1 MPSALVVTVR
11 GIRSLEEGQT
21 SFKTNILTEGGGGL
35 TYRWLRII
43 ISVITWYIF
52 CFAASFCGNSSL
64 CILALLMSGTHR
76 HIDKRPC
83 RLANREC
90 HIYILPLPLFL
101 FLCTSFSTAEMSAL
115 HLIFAAPNTCPS
127 S

>member
-1 MPSALVVTVR
+1 MLKGVR
-11 GIRSLEEGQT
+11 GIRTATAVMQLHAFCFGGNSQRYKKSRGGTDKLQNKHPHK
-21 SFKTNILTEGGGGL
+21 SGGGL

-90 HIYILPLPLFL
+90 HIYITI
-101 FLCTSFSTAEMSAL
+101 TSL
-115 HLIFAAPNTCPS
+115 LISMHFVQHG
-127 S
+127 